1 MYRGNGFRGRG
12 YTRPWMRP
20 KVAAS
25 LVVLGIAILPA
36 CSAASKAGSASS
48 QSTPS
53 PTTSQTSST
62 SSTAIPAPPGG
73 TTSARS
79 ARIRVSP
86 ASGHRLTHFVVK
98 FTAPEKTGTVSGAT
112 RRYQVG
118 AATSQKQGCVAA
130 ANKSVGASRAG
141 ARVSTTLTPI
151 AGHWCT
157 GTYKGKIVETVTPK
171 CAAGK
176 VCPAFIGILR
186 TIGTFKFR
194 VS

>member
-1 MYRGNGFRGRG
+1 
-12 YTRPWMRP
+12 MRP

-25 LVVLGIAILPA
+25 LVVLGIAALPA
-36 CSAASKAGSASS
+36 CSAASKAGSAGS
-48 QSTPS
+48 QSTAG
-53 PTTSQTSST
+53 ST
-62 SSTAIPAPPGG
+62 SSTQSSPAPTPPGG
-73 TTSARS
+73 AISAKR
-79 ARIRVSP
+79 ARITVSP
-86 ASGHRLTHFVVK
+86 GSGQRSTHFVVK

-118 AATSQKQGCVAA
+118 AATSQQQGCVAS

-151 AGHWCT
+151 GGRWCT

-171 CAAGK
+171 CGIGK
-176 VCPAFIGILR
+176 VCPAYIGVLR

-194 VS
+194 VA

>member
-1 MYRGNGFRGRG
+1 
-12 YTRPWMRP
+12 MRP

-25 LVVLGIAILPA
+25 LVVLGIAALPA
-36 CSAASKAGSASS
+36 CSAASKAGSPGSQSTAGSTSS
-48 QSTPS
+48 PTGSTQSTPS
-53 PTTSQTSST
+53 P
-62 SSTAIPAPPGG
+62 APPGG
-73 TTSARS
+73 AISAKS
-79 ARIRVSP
+79 ARIRVTP
-86 ASGHRLTHFVVK
+86 ASGHRRTHFTVT

-118 AATSQKQGCVAA
+118 AATSQSQACVAT
-130 ANKSVGASRAG
+130 ANGSVGASRAG

-151 AGHWCT
+151 AGRWCT
-157 GTYKGKIVETVTPK
+157 GTYKGKIVETVTPR

>member
-1 MYRGNGFRGRG
+1 
-12 YTRPWMRP
+12 MRP

-25 LVVLGIAILPA
+25 LVVLGIAALPA
-36 CSAASKAGSASS
+36 CSAASKAGSAGS
-48 QSTPS
+48 QSTAGS
-53 PTTSQTSST
+53 TSSQTSST
-62 SSTAIPAPPGG
+62 QSTATPAPPGG
-73 TTSARS
+73 AISAKS

-86 ASGHRLTHFVVK
+86 SSGHRRTHFDVK

-118 AATSQKQGCVAA
+118 AATSQQQGCVAS

-151 AGHWCT
+151 GGRWCT

-171 CAAGK
+171 CGIGK
-176 VCPAFIGILR
+176 VCPAYIGILR

>member
-1 MYRGNGFRGRG
+1 MG
-12 YTRPWMRP
+12 P

-25 LVVLGIAILPA
+25 LVVLGIAALPA
-36 CSAASKAGSASS
+36 CSAASKAGSAGS
-48 QSTPS
+48 QSTAGS
-53 PTTSQTSST
+53 TSSQTSST
-62 SSTAIPAPPGG
+62 QSTATPAPPGG
-73 TTSARS
+73 AISAKS
-79 ARIRVSP
+79 ARISVSP
-86 ASGHRLTHFVVK
+86 GSGHRRTHFDVK

-118 AATSQKQGCVAA
+118 AATSQQQGCVAS

-151 AGHWCT
+151 GGRWCT

-171 CAAGK
+171 CGIGK
-176 VCPAFIGILR
+176 VCPAYIGILR

>member
-1 MYRGNGFRGRG
+1 
-12 YTRPWMRP
+12 MRP
-20 KVAAS
+20 KVVAS
-25 LVVLGIAILPA
+25 LVVLGIAALPA
-36 CSAASKAGSASS
+36 CSAASKAGSSSS
-48 QSTPS
+48 QSSTGSTP
-53 PTTSQTSST
+53 SQTSST
-62 SSTAIPAPPGG
+62 QPTATPAPPGG
-73 TTSARS
+73 TISAKS

-86 ASGHRLTHFVVK
+86 ASGHRRTHFDVK

-118 AATSQKQGCVAA
+118 AATSQQQGCVAS

-151 AGHWCT
+151 GGRWCT

-171 CAAGK
+171 CAPGK

>member
-1 MYRGNGFRGRG
+1 
-12 YTRPWMRP
+12 MRP
-20 KVAAS
+20 KVVAS
-25 LVVLGIAILPA
+25 LVVLGIAALPA
-36 CSAASKAGSASS
+36 CSAASKAGSTGS
-48 QSTPS
+48 QSTAGS
-53 PTTSQTSST
+53 TSSQTSST
-62 SSTAIPAPPGG
+62 QSTPTPAAPGAPV
-73 TTSARS
+73 SAKS
-79 ARIRVSP
+79 ARITVSP
-86 ASGHRLTHFVVK
+86 SSGHRGTHFDVK

-118 AATSQKQGCVAA
+118 AATSQQQGCVAS

-151 AGHWCT
+151 GGRWCT
-157 GTYKGKIVETVTPK
+157 GTYKGKIVETVMPK

-194 VS
+194 VA

>member
-1 MYRGNGFRGRG
+1 
-12 YTRPWMRP
+12 
-20 KVAAS
+20 
-25 LVVLGIAILPA
+25 
-36 CSAASKAGSASS
+36 
-48 QSTPS
+48 
-53 PTTSQTSST
+53 
-62 SSTAIPAPPGG
+62 
-73 TTSARS
+73 
-79 ARIRVSP
+79 
-86 ASGHRLTHFVVK
+86 VK

-118 AATSQKQGCVAA
+118 AATSQQQGCVAS

-151 AGHWCT
+151 GGRWCT
-157 GTYKGKIVETVTPK
+157 GTYRGKIVETVTPK
-171 CAAGK
+171 CAPGK

>member
-1 MYRGNGFRGRG
+1 
-12 YTRPWMRP
+12 MRP

-25 LVVLGIAILPA
+25 LVVLGIAALPA
-36 CSAASKAGSASS
+36 CSAASKAGSAGSQSTGGSTSS
-48 QSTPS
+48 QTGSTQSTPS
-53 PTTSQTSST
+53 PG
-62 SSTAIPAPPGG
+62 PPGG
-73 TTSARS
+73 AISAKS
-79 ARIRVSP
+79 ARIKVSP
-86 ASGHRLTHFVVK
+86 TSGHRHTHFAVK

-118 AATSQKQGCVAA
+118 AATSQKQGCVAT

-151 AGHWCT
+151 GGRWCT
-157 GTYKGKIVETVTPK
+157 GTYKGKIVETVMPK
-171 CAAGK
+171 CGIGK
-176 VCPAFIGILR
+176 VCPAYIGILR

>member
-1 MYRGNGFRGRG
+1 MGGGRLGLDETEGCGLTRGTWDCGAAGLLGCIQGRFGRLAEHARGRPPR
-12 YTRPWMRP
+12 RPARLNP
-20 KVAAS
+20 
-25 LVVLGIAILPA
+25 P
-36 CSAASKAGSASS
+36 
-48 QSTPS
+48 
-53 PTTSQTSST
+53 PT
-62 SSTAIPAPPGG
+62 PAPPGG
-73 TTSARS
+73 AISAKS

-86 ASGHRLTHFVVK
+86 GSGHRRTHFDVK

-118 AATSQKQGCVAA
+118 AATSQQQGCVASA
-130 ANKSVGASRAG
+130 IKSVGASRAG

-151 AGHWCT
+151 GGSWCT

-171 CAAGK
+171 CGIGK
-176 VCPAFIGILR
+176 VCPAYIGILR